1 MKGKRTNPLLQDF
14 DNPPFD
20 IIKSGDYLPAF
31 RQAIADARAGLDR
44 ISSNPEPPTYE
55 NTIAAIDR
63 AGEALERVSGIFFN
77 LLEAEASPDMQKI
90 AEEAVPLVTGY
101 ENDYYLH
108 EGLFRRVAEV
118 YSDNE
123 PLAEERSMLRKKV
136 YDGFV
141 RHGALLKGEERER
154 FRQLRRLLSE
164 KCLQYK
170 NNVLAATAA
179 FEMHFTPEQSDA
191 VSGLPETELAIAAER
206 ALHNGHE
213 GGWSFDLSLPSYTA
227 YMKFAESRRN
237 RKRLYLAYNSRAFGG
252 RHDNSG
258 LVAEIANLR
267 LELAQLMG
275 YGDYAEYTLSDRM
288 LKTSGEVYGFL
299 ERLAS
304 AYRPK
309 AERER
314 EEVGAYARRLG
325 LRGGLRP
332 WDWSYYQA
340 KFRKVTC
347 DFDEELLRPY
357 FPLEKV
363 REGIFTLAGRLY
375 GLSFERCT
383 EVPVYHPDVEAYA
396 VRGPEWQVAWLYLD
410 YFPRGSKRNGAW
422 MTSFRDGCLN
432 ADGSRVLP
440 QVSLVFNFTPATAEQ
455 PSLLSFREVETFLHE
470 FGHGLHGMLSATE
483 SRTLSGTSVV
493 RDFVELPSQIMEYWA
508 QEPEFIRLFAFHY
521 RTGEPLPEE
530 WIGKVRASANFGIG
544 YATMRQLVFGM
555 LDMAWHTLRQPF
567 DGDVGRFE
575 DEATAGTRFF
585 PPEPHT
591 CISTAFTHLF
601 GGGYAAGYYG
611 YKWAEALSSDAF
623 AEFEREGCF
632 SREVAARFKNH
643 ILERGGSADAMEL
656 YVRFKGRKPDAAAL
670 QRRHG
675 V

>member
-44 ISSNPEPPTYE
+44 IAANPEPPTYE

-90 AEEAVPLVTGY
+90 AEEAVPLVTEY
-101 ENDYYLH
+101 ENHYHLH
-108 EGLFRRVAEV
+108 EGLFRRVKAVHDRHETLPEEQAMLLRQV
-118 YSDNE
+118 Y
-123 PLAEERSMLRKKV
+123 R
-136 YDGFV
+136 GFV
-141 RHGALLKGEERER
+141 RHGALLQGEARER
-154 FRQLRRLLSE
+154 YRQLTRQLSE

-170 NNVLAATAA
+170 NNVLAATTE
-179 FEMHFTPEQSDA
+179 FELHITPEHPEEVA
-191 VSGLPETELAIAAER
+191 GLPETELSIAAER
-206 ALHNGHE
+206 ALRNGHA
-213 GGWSFDLSLPSYTA
+213 GGWSFDLSMPSYTA
-227 YMKFAESRRN
+227 YMKYAESRRN
-237 RKRLYLAYNSRAFGG
+237 RKRLYLAYNSRALGG
-252 RHDNSG
+252 AHDNCG
-258 LVAEIANLR
+258 LVAEIVNLR

-288 LKTSGEVYGFL
+288 LKSSGEVYGFL

-314 EEVGAYARRLG
+314 EEVGTLARRLG

-340 KFRKVTC
+340 KCRRESC

-363 REGIFTLAGRLY
+363 REGIFELARRLY
-375 GLSFERCT
+375 GLRFERRD
-383 EVPVYHPDVEAYA
+383 VPVYHPEVEAYA
-396 VRGPEWQVAWLYLD
+396 VHGPEGQVAWLYLD

-470 FGHGLHGMLSATE
+470 
-483 SRTLSGTSVV
+483 
-493 RDFVELPSQIMEYWA
+493 
-508 QEPEFIRLFAFHY
+508 
-521 RTGEPLPEE
+521 
-530 WIGKVRASANFGIG
+530 
-544 YATMRQLVFGM
+544 
-555 LDMAWHTLRQPF
+555 
-567 DGDVGRFE
+567 
-575 DEATAGTRFF
+575 
-585 PPEPHT
+585 
-591 CISTAFTHLF
+591 
-601 GGGYAAGYYG
+601 
-611 YKWAEALSSDAF
+611 
-623 AEFEREGCF
+623 
-632 SREVAARFKNH
+632 
-643 ILERGGSADAMEL
+643 
-656 YVRFKGRKPDAAAL
+656 
-670 QRRHG
+670 
-675 V
+675 